1 MGGQADLSY
10 LPIRFIFKLGGIASC
25 NFVFPLLH
33 SLEPYLLLLA
43 VCSACLACR
52 AVSSPTQLPR
62 LLRQARAFANSSP
75 CLSSQSPSPLPCHGS
90 SNNLHKL
97 KVYCTCICF

>member
-1 MGGQADLSY
+1 MGGQAELSS
-10 LPIRFIFKLGGIASC
+10 LPI
-25 NFVFPLLH
+25 

-52 AVSSPTQLPR
+52 AVNSPTQLPR
-62 LLRQARAFANSSP
+62 LLRQARAFVNSSP
-75 CLSSQSPSPLPCHGS
+75 CLSSPSPSLLLCHGS

-97 KVYCTCICF
+97 KVYCTCICFLRAQACALYFVMTNF